1 MYQPYC
7 SVQSSNGV
15 IEALEE
21 HYSFKFF
28 TRQEVETNF
37 FDNVDCVCFPGGFG
51 DAGKFDFLLRQNKP
65 YVIDYIQQGGKYLGI
80 CMGSYW
86 AGPHYF
92 NITKHITIEQYITRP
107 TADTRRPHAKQMP
120 VQWNNQPETMFFY
133 DGPTFIGDKFVTI
146 STYPNND
153 PMAIIQNNIGL
164 IGCHPEATPY
174 WYQQYS
180 WMKGKWTDNRLL
192 LKQFV
197 DCLIEV

>member
-1 MYQPYC
+1 
-7 SVQSSNGV
+7 
-15 IEALEE
+15 
-21 HYSFKFF
+21 
-28 TRQEVETNF
+28 
-37 FDNVDCVCFPGGFG
+37 
-51 DAGKFDFLLRQNKP
+51 
-65 YVIDYIQQGGKYLGI
+65 
-80 CMGSYW
+80 
-86 AGPHYF
+86 
-92 NITKHITIEQYITRP
+92 
-107 TADTRRPHAKQMP
+107 